1 MTSSF
6 ATPQLNAA
14 FARLCA
20 SHAGKFRLVPQ
31 PSGVL
36 GQVVPQV
43 RATCACAVAGVRAI
57 MVRALRLCAG
67 PMPTPAAA
75 RARLAVTG
83 AARAA
88 LTVQVRQLFERFET
102 PSPAAAADAR
112 LATFKASL
120 WPRLTE
126 GGGGGGLLLVVPS
139 YFDFV
144 RLR

>member
-57 MVRALRLCAG
+57 
-67 PMPTPAAA
+67 
-75 RARLAVTG
+75 G